1 MCVNGPKNLP
11 LNEFYFF
18 TAFWQKY
25 ISKWA
30 RGLDG
35 CLPVADWRK
44 RIANCTQIVQPS
56 TILQHTSPLFLTL
69 IIDCLMNFQLTEE
82 QLAVRQAARDF
93 AQQECLPG
101 VIERDDKMIFPKE
114 QVSQLADLGFM
125 GMMVKPE
132 YGGSG
137 MDTVSYV
144 LAMEEISKIDAS
156 VSVCMSVN
164 NSLVCYGLQEY
175 CTEEQKQ
182 QYLVPLAQGKKDGEL
197 YIGAFLLSEPE
208 AGSDATSQRT
218 TAIDMGD
225 HYILNGIKNW
235 ITNGS
240 SASVYLVMAQTDASK
255 GSKGINAFIVEKNWP
270 GVSVGAKE
278 NKMGIRGSDT
288 HSISF
293 TDVKV
298 PKANRIGEDG
308 FGFTFAMKTLA
319 GGRIG
324 IAAQALGI
332 AAGSYELALKYSKER
347 KAFGKEIMH
356 HQAIQFKLADM
367 ATKVEAA
374 RLLCLKAAWEKDNGI
389 DYTLSSSMAKVYAS
403 EAAMWCSTEAV
414 QVHGGYGYVKE
425 FHVERLMR
433 DAKITQIYEGT
444 SEVQRIVISRSI
456 LK

>member
-1 MCVNGPKNLP
+1 
-11 LNEFYFF
+11 
-18 TAFWQKY
+18 
-25 ISKWA
+25 
-30 RGLDG
+30 
-35 CLPVADWRK
+35 
-44 RIANCTQIVQPS
+44 
-56 TILQHTSPLFLTL
+56 
-69 IIDCLMNFQLTEE
+69 
-82 QLAVRQAARDF
+82 
-93 AQQECLPG
+93 
-101 VIERDDKMIFPKE
+101 
-114 QVSQLADLGFM
+114 
-125 GMMVKPE
+125 
-132 YGGSG
+132 
-137 MDTVSYV
+137 
-144 LAMEEISKIDAS
+144 MEEISKLDAS

-164 NSLVCYGLQEY
+164 NSLVCYGIQEFGS
-175 CTEEQKQ
+175 EDQKLK
-182 QYLVPLAQGKKDGEL
+182 YLVPLAQGKKDNEL

-218 TAIDMGD
+218 TAEDKGD
-225 HYILNGIKNW
+225 YYLLNGTKNW

-240 SASVYLVMAQTDASK
+240 SASVYLVIAQTDPAK
-255 GSKGINAFIVEKNWP
+255 GSKGINAFIVEKSWP

-293 TDVKV
+293 QDVKV
-298 PKANRIGEDG
+298 PKENRIGVDG

-332 AAGSYELALKYSKER
+332 ASGAYEFSLKYSKER

-367 ATKVEAA
+367 ATRIEAS
-374 RLLCLKAAWEKDNGI
+374 RLLCLRAAWDKDQHQ
-389 DYTLSSSMAKVYAS
+389 DYTISSSMAKVYSS
-403 EAAMWCSTEAV
+403 ETAMWASTEAV
-414 QVHGGYGYVKE
+414 QIHGGYGYVKE

-444 SEVQRIVISRSI
+444 SEVQRIVISRGI